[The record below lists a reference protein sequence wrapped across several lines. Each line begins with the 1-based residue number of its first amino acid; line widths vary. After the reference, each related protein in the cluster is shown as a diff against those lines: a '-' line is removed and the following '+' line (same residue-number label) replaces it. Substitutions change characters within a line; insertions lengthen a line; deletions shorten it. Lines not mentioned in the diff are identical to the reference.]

1 MNQEFINYSIVSWE
15 QVLSKEEDILNFFK
29 SLKLINYKEV
39 KIISRDFSDDNRLTV
54 LIEAKDESDAT
65 QKITVD
71 ATSGIPT
78 WQQFIN
84 VTYDHGNPSDIKI
97 ILYGEDYGDHSFD
110 LPAGGL
116 YDISNLVRHINKCG
130 GKTYLVKGI
139 DYNATGQKI
148 LRPCVVE
155 EKPEDVD
162 VDANMKFPSKLD
174 VQKAEFWTGY
184 YLPQWCAEPDGS
196 DDDIINDWEPG
207 YSLSFDLSTKAFWN
221 DEGFF
226 IDLRGEAGSAAIR
239 WIWANQKHLFQ
250 EAYPDCSIEL
260 RSSDNEP
267 YAISVKIVDI
277 PIGKLIQVGPR
288 DKWEYGELVY
298 NEEHK
303 FVSVAEE
310 AISDYKKETKASDVS
325 AAVNS

>member
-1 MNQEFINYSIVSWE
+1 MNQEFKNYLAVSWD
-15 QVLSKEEDILNFFK
+15 QVLSDEKEIINLLTKLNIPCIK
-29 SLKLINYKEV
+29 NIV
-39 KIISRDFSDDNRLTV
+39 TVSREYTNDNRLIM
-54 LIEAKDESDAT
+54 LLEANNVNAKTFRFIIDAT
-65 QKITVD
+65 P
-71 ATSGIPT
+71 GIPT
-78 WQQFIN
+78 WQQVIN
-84 VTYDHGNPSDIKI
+84 ATYDHGNPSDIKI
-97 ILYGEDYGDHSFD
+97 ILYGEDYADFSFD

-116 YDISNLVRHINKCG
+116 YDISNLVIHINKCG

-139 DYNATGQKI
+139 DYTATCQKI
-148 LRPCVVE
+148 LIPYVVE

-162 VDANMKFPSKLD
+162 IDANVMFLSKLD

-226 IDLRGEAGSAAIR
+226 IDLRGEAGSAAIK
-239 WIWANQKHLFQ
+239 WIWANQKHLFHD
-250 EAYPDCSIEL
+250 AYPDCSIEL
-260 RSSDNEP
+260 RSADDEP

-277 PIGKLIQVGPR
+277 PIGELIQMGPR

-298 NEEHK
+298 SEEHK

-310 AISDYKKETKASDVS
+310 AIDDYKKETKASNVS
-325 AAVNS
+325 AAVNP

>member
-1 MNQEFINYSIVSWE
+1 MNQEFKNYLAVSWD
-15 QVLSKEEDILNFFK
+15 QVLSDEKEIINLLTKLNIPCIK
-29 SLKLINYKEV
+29 NIV
-39 KIISRDFSDDNRLTV
+39 TVSREYTNDNRLIM
-54 LIEAKDESDAT
+54 LLEANNVNAKT
-65 QKITVD
+65 FRFIID

-310 AISDYKKETKASDVS
+310 AISDYKKETKASDVL

>member
-1 MNQEFINYSIVSWE
+1 MNQEFKNYLAVSWD
-15 QVLSKEEDILNFFK
+15 QVLSDEKEIINLLTKLNIPCIK
-29 SLKLINYKEV
+29 NIV
-39 KIISRDFSDDNRLTV
+39 TVSREYTNDNRLIM
-54 LIEAKDESDAT
+54 LLEANNVNAKTFRFIIDAT
-65 QKITVD
+65 P
-71 ATSGIPT
+71 GIPT
-78 WQQFIN
+78 WQQVIN
-84 VTYDHGNPSDIKI
+84 ATYDHGNPSDIKI
-97 ILYGEDYGDHSFD
+97 ILYGEDYADFSFD

-148 LRPCVVE
+148 LRPCVIE

-162 VDANMKFPSKLD
+162 IDANVMFPSKLD

-226 IDLRGEAGSAAIR
+226 IDLRGEAGSATIK